1 LNEVAI
7 LKRQRDEENA
17 EGLAL
22 QQQAARRFEE
32 LQAVADQGIQA
43 LDAVEQNQR
52 ALKKLQQEVA
62 TLSDNNTG
70 VADVLLMV
78 C

>member
-1 LNEVAI
+1 